1 MSDVFILARSGSFV
15 TYATITDA
23 RADAAILAA
32 DAPQQYSFAI
42 YKLVEVER
50 RFGRGKGPPT
60 PTSPPSGCA
69 EADVIDLAEKRRCA

>member
-1 MSDVFILARSGSFV
+1 MSDHLIIARVGSFV

-23 RADAAILAA
+23 RVDAAILAA

-50 RFGRGKGPPT
+50 RFGRGKPGPA
-60 PTSPPSGCA
+60 PTSPPSGCTD
-69 EADVIDLAEKRRCA
+69 ADAINLAEKRRYA